1 MGLNQVPPVVATPE
15 VVSYGTP
22 GTYTFTPPAGTSP
35 SNPAYARVVITGAG
49 GGGGAQTVGRSGAG
63 GSAGQQIILPS
74 IKITGDTSITVGAGG
89 AGATTAGATATAG
102 GSSTFGSITAAG
114 GAGAIAGAQGAAPA
128 LMPASSQG
136 ATGAEGARFVL
147 FSQSNS
153 TNQLRYSADAV
164 NWTLA
169 NGPRQEPPIAA
180 FINNGRMFT
189 CTTTGSSQYVISY
202 STNGINWTTP
212 TMPIGNYAVTGFA
225 SQGNT
230 ILAVGSTPNSGGP
243 TNQYMYSTNNG
254 DSWTSGSFP
263 INYPWAGAL
272 TNGSIWVVAHQ
283 SDEPNNIRTNTTLGG
298 ASSGWTQRT
307 ISGSNNNWYGAAYG
321 NGRFVFTSF
330 GGKII
335 SSTDGINWTTRATGQ
350 GSLFN
355 TVYTGSLFF
364 TRNTGSNSTSYL
376 YSSDGETW
384 STGNLPAGSESTNAW
399 MFGFVSGTYYCITAT
414 GRVHTSSNGINWT
427 YTLTLD
433 SNYVNS
439 SGSGHRNAPI
449 PYLPLG
455 TVAGNQTSALTTYVG
470 DLPPTGG
477 GSGNPTS
484 TTGSGGGGGTYV
496 GVSAAAST
504 GSAAATVGQVPGA
517 GGGGGGTGSTAGAA
531 GADGLVAIYL

>member
-1 MGLNQVPPVVATPE
+1 MGINQVPPVVATPE

-22 GTYTFTPPAGTSP
+22 GTYTFTPPAGTSEG
-35 SNPAYARVVITGAG
+35 NPAYARVVITGAG

-74 IKITGDTSITVGAGG
+74 VKITGNTSITVGAGG

-102 GSSTFGSITAAG
+102 GSSVFGSITALG

-128 LMPASSQG
+128 LMPASSRG
-136 ATGAEGARFVL
+136 ATGADGARFIL
-147 FSQSNS
+147 FSQSNN
-153 TNQLRYSADAV
+153 TNQIRYSADGL
-164 NWTLA
+164 NWTVVD
-169 NGPRQEPPIAA
+169 GPRQESPISA
-180 FINNGRMFT
+180 FVNNGRMFT

-202 STNGINWTTP
+202 STNGTSWSTP
-212 TMPIGNYAVTGFA
+212 TMPIGNYKVNGYA

-230 ILAVGSTPNSGGP
+230 ILAAGDTPNSGGP

-254 DSWTSGSFP
+254 DTWTAGSFP
-263 INYPWAGAL
+263 LSKPWATAL
-272 TNGSIWVVAHQ
+272 TNGSIWVVASQ
-283 SDEPNNIRTNTTLGG
+283 SDEANNIRTNTTLGG
-298 ASSGWTQRT
+298 ASAGWTQRN
-307 ISGSNNNWYGAAYG
+307 IAGSNNNWYGGAYG
-321 NGRFVFTSF
+321 NGRFILTSF

-335 SSTDGINWTTRATGQ
+335 SSTDGITWTERATGQ

-355 TVYTGSLFF
+355 AVYTGNLFF
-364 TRNTGSNSTSYL
+364 TRNTGSTSTSYL

-384 STGNLPAGSESTNAW
+384 NTGNLPAGSESGNAW
-399 MFGFVSGTYYCITAT
+399 MFGFVAGTYYCITST

-427 YTLTLD
+427 YTVTLD
-433 SNYVNS
+433 STYVS
-439 SGSGHRNAPI
+439 SNGTGHRNAPL
-449 PYLPLG
+449 PYLSLG
-455 TVAGNQTSALTTYVG
+455 TVSGNQPTAVSTYVG

-477 GSGNPTS
+477 SSGNPTS
-484 TTGSGGGGGTYV
+484 TTGSGGSGGGYI
-496 GVSAAAST
+496 GASAAAST